1 MTLKDLVP
9 NDAFVNSSI
18 QFLTP
23 GGATATV
30 VFKDKTYKATYKYWR
45 VDDEPEQGAGWYF
58 ASDDNGD
65 YNQNS
70 RVIPFG
76 DAFCVDRSLTETD
89 AALVFA
95 GQVEGAVTKEFTTAN
110 FNYIGNCSPVQIILA
125 DLTPNDTFVNS
136 SIQFLTSGGATATV
150 VFKEKTYKATYKYW
164 RESDEPEQGAG
175 WYFASD
181 DNGDYNQNGRI
192 IEAGEAFC
200 ADINIRELGAS
211 LTIPDPLN

>member
-30 VFKDKTYKATYKYWR
+30 VF
-45 VDDEPEQGAGWYF
+45 
-58 ASDDNGD
+58 N
-65 YNQNS
+65 
-70 RVIPFG
+70 
-76 DAFCVDRSLTETD
+76 
-89 AALVFA
+89 
-95 GQVEGAVTKEFTTAN
+95 
-110 FNYIGNCSPVQIILA
+110 
-125 DLTPNDTFVNS
+125 
-136 SIQFLTSGGATATV
+136 
-150 VFKEKTYKATYKYW
+150 EKTYKATYKYW
-164 RESDEPEQGAG
+164 REDDEPEQGAG

>member
-23 GGATATV
+23 GGATAKV
-30 VFKDKTYKATYKYWR
+30 VFNGKTYYATYKYWR
-45 VDDEPEQGAGWYF
+45 EGDEPEQGAGWYF
-58 ASDDNGD
+58 ASDINGD
-65 YNQNS
+65 YNQND

-76 DAFCVDRSLTETD
+76 DAFCVDRVLTETD

-110 FNYIGNCSPVQIILA
+110 FNYIGNCSPVQITLA
-125 DLTPNDTFVNS
+125 DVTPSDTFVNS
-136 SIQFLTSGGATATV
+136 SIQFLTSGGATAKV
-150 VFKEKTYKATYKYW
+150 EFNGETYYATYKYW
-164 RESDEPEQGAG
+164 REGDEPEQGAG

-181 DNGDYNQNGRI
+181 INGDYNQNSRV

-200 ADINIRELGAS
+200 ADINLTELGAS
-211 LTIPDPLN
+211 LTIPSPLN